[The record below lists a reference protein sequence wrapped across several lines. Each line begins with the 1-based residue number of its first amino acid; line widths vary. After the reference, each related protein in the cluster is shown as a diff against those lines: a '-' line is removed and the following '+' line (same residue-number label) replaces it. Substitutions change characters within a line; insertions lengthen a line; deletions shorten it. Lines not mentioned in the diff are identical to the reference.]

1 MSQLDT
7 ESAALSGTHSARI
20 IILDIIIIIINTYII
35 PTIPDILI
43 GALHVLVPSKE
54 NFWKR

>member
-1 MSQLDT
+1 MSQLNT

-20 IILDIIIIIINTYII
+20 IILGIIIIINTYII

-43 GALHVLVPSKE
+43 GALHILVPSKE
-54 NFWKR
+54 NFGKR